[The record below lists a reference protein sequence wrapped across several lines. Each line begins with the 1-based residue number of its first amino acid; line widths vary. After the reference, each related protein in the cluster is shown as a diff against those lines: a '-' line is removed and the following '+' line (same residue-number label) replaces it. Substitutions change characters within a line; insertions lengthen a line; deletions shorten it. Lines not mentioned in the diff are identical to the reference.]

1 MSRTVAIGADH
12 AGVGLKAILAADL
25 SAAGYTVLDC
35 GTHGPDSVDYPDFG
49 YAVGQAVAEGRAWRG
64 VAICGSGIGISIAVN
79 RVPGARA
86 ALCAHGL
93 MARLARQHNDANVLA
108 VGGRMHALDEAAA
121 FVDAYLAEPFSGDA
135 RHARRIAQ
143 LADYEKT
150 GVLPPLP
157 PGVTG

>member
-1 MSRTVAIGADH
+1 MEKRTIMSRTVAIGADH
-12 AGVGLKAILAADL
+12 AGVGLKAVLAADL

-108 VGGRMHALDEAAA
+108 LGERLTGIEVARDCLREFLDTAFEGG
-121 FVDAYLAEPFSGDA
+121 
-135 RHARRIAQ
+135 RHARRV
-143 LADYEKT
+143 EKLT
-150 GVLPPLP
+150 NPPVP
-157 PGVTG
+157 AGKGA

>member
-12 AGVGLKAILAADL
+12 AGVGLKAVLAADL

-108 VGGRMHALDEAAA
+108 LGERLTGIEVARDCLREFLDTAFEGG
-121 FVDAYLAEPFSGDA
+121 
-135 RHARRIAQ
+135 RHARRV
-143 LADYEKT
+143 EKLT
-150 GVLPPLP
+150 NPPVP
-157 PGVTG
+157 AGKGA